1 MVYKEQLK
9 WDDDWGF
16 HQWYPK
22 IEDLEWTI
30 HLLTWDDDW
39 GTHILGQPPNE
50 NGYAK
55 NNYDNVGKT
64 MS

>member
-1 MVYKEQLK
+1 MMTGVSINGTLLNR
-9 WDDDWGF
+9 GF
-16 HQWYPK
+16 R
-22 IEDLEWTI
+22 EDLEWKI
-30 HLLTWDDDW
+30 HLLTWDDEW

-50 NGYAK
+50 NGYAN